1 MVEIS
6 DHLDRLIQTY
16 GQDVSLMMAASYMAV
31 CAEEGSRGYSAG
43 EYWDKADEVLVK
55 MGENAFK
62 VGVDLVLLKDS
73 EDGDRQ
79 IFIKWLRGQGWSVLA
94 GANNEREFRDLVRSE
109 WGEDVIRA
117 LKRSVELP
125 VQVRKKK
132 KLMFQVSDGYV
143 KLTAC
148 SAALQLKGL
157 AGVASEMCGEA
168 EKWVKSREGR
178 KMIGDY
184 GAIPGFKDLVW
195 YKRLVKASRRP
206 KE

>member
-1 MVEIS
+1 MAET
-6 DHLDRLIQTY
+6 LKNTDRLIQIY
-16 GQDVSLMMAASYMAV
+16 GQDVFLMMLASYVAV
-31 CAEEGSRGYSAG
+31 CAEKGDDGYSAG

-94 GANNEREFRDLVRSE
+94 GANNGEQFRDLVRSE
-109 WGEDVIRA
+109 RGEDVIRA
-117 LKRSVELP
+117 LKGSVELP

-157 AGVASEMCGEA
+157 TGTASEVYGEA

-195 YKRLVKASRRP
+195 YKRLVKAAR
-206 KE
+206 